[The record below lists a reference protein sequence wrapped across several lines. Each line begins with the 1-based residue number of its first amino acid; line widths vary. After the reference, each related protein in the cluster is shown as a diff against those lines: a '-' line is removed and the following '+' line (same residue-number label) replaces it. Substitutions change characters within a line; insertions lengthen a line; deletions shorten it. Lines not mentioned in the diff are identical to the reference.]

1 MKKLRWALR
10 EVRDFVRWLRSR
22 KSDDAVLVIIGA
34 SFDLNEKHLNEMREF
49 LESLADNRGYQL
61 K

>member
-1 MKKLRWALR
+1 MKNWRRALR

-22 KSDDAVLVIIGA
+22 KSDDAVFVIIGA
-34 SFDLNEKHLNEMREF
+34 SFDLNEKHLNDMRDL
-49 LESLADNRGYQL
+49 LESLAVHRGYKL